1 MHILDTFHRLSLRL
15 LEGLVIALMAVLV
28 LDVSWQ
34 VITRYLLGSPS
45 AWTDELATILMIWVA
60 ALGASL
66 GFIQKAHLGI
76 DVIVRRLSPRQA
88 NAARIGSQVMI
99 GCFAVAILLYGGTQ
113 LVRITLATDQTS
125 PALGL
130 KMGAVYFALPLSGV
144 FILLSV
150 FDEIWQPGRP
160 QKIPAAKAAPNP
172 DVS

>member
-76 DVIVRRLSPRQA
+76 DVIQVQVDVVAFRPDPAPFAHFQRHR
-88 NAARIGSQVMI
+88 AADD
-99 GCFAVAILLYGGTQ
+99 VAAGEVFVLGG
-113 LVRITLATDQTS
+113 VTLHK
-125 PALGL
+125 ALT
-130 KMGAVYFALPLSGV
+130 F
-144 FILLSV
+144 
-150 FDEIWQPGRP
+150 
-160 QKIPAAKAAPNP
+160 
-172 DVS
+172 